1 MTLKIKRI
9 SPEAKLPHYS
19 HPGDAGLNIYSN
31 EELIVPAHERRII
44 STGIAMAIP
53 NGYVGLIW
61 DRSSISSQFG
71 LKMLGGVV
79 DAGYRGEI
87 KVIIHNLTSQP
98 FHVEK
103 GLKIAQMLIQ
113 SVEQKEVIEVEELE
127 DTERGMGGFGS
138 TGAK

>member
-113 SVEQKEVIEVEELE
+113 SVEQKEVIEVEE
-127 DTERGMGGFGS
+127 
-138 TGAK
+138 